1 MAKIVGVR
9 FKNAGKLFYFDP
21 GDLWPKPGD
30 YVIVDTSRGQAF
42 GQVIMGMR
50 ETDDDMIET
59 PLKPI
64 LRIASQDDLI
74 HMQDNDA
81 FEVKAFDVCYRK
93 IEEHQL
99 EMKLVQVEQTFD
111 NSKLIFY
118 FTANGRVDFRSLV
131 KDLASVFHTRI
142 ELRQIGVRDEA
153 RMIGGLG
160 PCGLPI
166 CCGTFLGDFQPV
178 SIKMAKEQNLS
189 LNPTKI
195 SGVCGRLM
203 CCLKFED
210 DNYVQTRKRMP
221 KMGKDVET
229 PDGFGTV
236 VDLNILMETVSVR
249 IHHDDS
255 NEIKTYPVS
264 DIMWFKMDREG
275 DRQGNAPAAAR
286 KRPRAKN
293 VQSETA
299 PSESSMEEEIEIQTL
314 DDNDASEAETVE
326 EDAYAFQDVE
336 VDYVQ
341 EPLSQEI
348 KPGEGIANDWQAEV
362 AKALRNANGNKS

>member
-21 GDLWPKPGD
+21 GELWPSPGAF
-30 YVIVDTSRGQAF
+30 VIVDTARGQTF
-42 GQVIMGMR
+42 GQVITGMR
-50 ETDDDMIET
+50 ETDDEAFDS

-64 LRIASQDDLI
+64 LRIATDDDI
-74 HMQDNDA
+74 DHMRDNED
-81 FEVKAFDVCYRK
+81 FEKRAFDICFRK

-111 NSKLIFY
+111 NSKLVFY

-210 DNYVQTRKRMP
+210 DHYVQTRKRMP
-221 KMGKDVET
+221 KIGKDVET
-229 PDGFGTV
+229 PEGFGTV
-236 VDLNILMETVSVR
+236 IDLNILKETVTVR
-249 IHHDDS
+249 IHRDDS
-255 NEIKTYPVS
+255 NEIKAFPLEEIV
-264 DIMWFKMDREG
+264 WFKMDRDG
-275 DRQGNAPAAAR
+275 GRPKAKPDARGAGKPPVAR
-286 KRPRAKN
+286 KQKPTPEIIE
-293 VQSETA
+293 SEPQVEVIVDDEEDLAEVAEDADTA
-299 PSESSMEEEIEIQTL
+299 YA
-314 DDNDASEAETVE
+314 NDAEPFE
-326 EDAYAFQDVE
+326 
-336 VDYVQ
+336 Q
-341 EPLSQEI
+341 EPLTDEVNKEKTAHSWQE
-348 KPGEGIANDWQAEV
+348 EV
-362 AKALRNANGNKS
+362 AQALQNSEDKN

>member
-9 FKNAGKLFYFDP
+9 FQNAGKLFYFDP
-21 GDLWPKPGD
+21 GELWPNPGD
-30 YVIVDTSRGQAF
+30 FVIVDTIRGQAF
-42 GQVIMGMR
+42 GQVITGIR
-50 ETDDDMIET
+50 ETNLET
-59 PLKPI
+59 LDSPLKPI
-64 LRIASQDDLI
+64 LRIATEDDII
-74 HMQDNDA
+74 HMKDNEE
-81 FEVKAFDVCYRK
+81 FERKAFDICYRK
-93 IEEHQL
+93 IVEHQL

-111 NSKLIFY
+111 NSKLVFY

-160 PCGLPI
+160 PCGLAI

-210 DNYVQTRKRMP
+210 EHYVKTRKRMP
-221 KMGKDVET
+221 KIGKDVET

-236 VDLNILMETVSVR
+236 IDLNVLKETITVR
-249 IHHDDS
+249 IHREDS
-255 NEIKTYPVS
+255 NEIKTYAINDVV
-264 DIMWFKMDREG
+264 WFKMD
-275 DRQGNAPAAAR
+275 
-286 KRPRAKN
+286 K
-293 VQSETA
+293 
-299 PSESSMEEEIEIQTL
+299 
-314 DDNDASEAETVE
+314 EAEKPKIAKAENRMPAQEEMIAEVFDEDTEIRVLPEDDEEAREIADE
-326 EDAYAFQDVE
+326 EDFAFTPGDE
-336 VDYVQ
+336 NFIQ
-341 EPLSQEI
+341 EPLSDEI
-348 KPGEGIANDWQAEV
+348 EQGGNVVDDWQEEV
-362 AKALRNANGNKS
+362 ARALRKSDGNKS

>member
-21 GDLWPKPGD
+21 GELWPNPGAF
-30 YVIVDTSRGQAF
+30 VIVDTARGQTF
-42 GQVIMGMR
+42 GQVITGMR
-50 ETDDDMIET
+50 ETDEEMLDS

-64 LRIASQDDLI
+64 LRIATDEDI
-74 HMQDNDA
+74 DHMHENEE
-81 FEVKAFDVCYRK
+81 FENKAFDICSRK
-93 IEEHQL
+93 IGEHQL

-111 NSKLIFY
+111 NSKIVFY

-166 CCGTFLGDFQPV
+166 CCGAFLGDFQPV

-210 DNYVQTRKRMP
+210 ENYVQTRKRMP
-221 KMGKDVET
+221 KIGKDVET

-236 VDLNILMETVSVR
+236 VDLNILKETVSVR
-249 IHHDDS
+249 IHRDDS
-255 NEIKTYPVS
+255 NEIQTYS
-264 DIMWFKMDREG
+264 LDDIVWFRMDREG
-275 DRQGNAPAAAR
+275 ARGKNGQGTKVRGR
-286 KRPRAKN
+286 KKADQTGENEYDN
-293 VQSETA
+293 VDEDEQA
-299 PSESSMEEEIEIQTL
+299 DIGESAEDTPEIAEDEELSIS
-314 DDNDASEAETVE
+314 DDDFEP
-326 EDAYAFQDVE
+326 
-336 VDYVQ
+336 
-341 EPLSQEI
+341 EPLSEEI
-348 KPGEGIANDWQAEV
+348 HDNAAANNWQDEV
-362 AKALRNANGNKS
+362 AQALKKSADQN

>member
-21 GDLWPKPGD
+21 GELWPNPGD
-30 YVIVDTSRGQAF
+30 YVIVDTVRGQTF
-42 GQVIMGMR
+42 GQVITGMR
-50 ETDDDMIET
+50 EADEAALDA

-64 LRIASQDDLI
+64 LRIATDDDLV
-74 HMQDNDA
+74 HMRENEE
-81 FEVKAFDVCYRK
+81 FERKAFDICYRK
-93 IEEHQL
+93 ISEHQL

-111 NSKLIFY
+111 NAKLVFY

-210 DNYVQTRKRMP
+210 EHYVSTRKRMP
-221 KMGKDVET
+221 KIGKDVET

-236 VDLNILMETVSVR
+236 VDLNVLKETISVR
-249 IHHDDS
+249 VHHDDS
-255 NEIKTYPVS
+255 NEIKTYSVG
-264 DIMWFKMDREG
+264 DVVWFKMDKDAGRRAAE
-275 DRQGNAPAAAR
+275 PAARQKA
-286 KRPRAKN
+286 
-293 VQSETA
+293 QETIR
-299 PSESSMEEEIEIQTL
+299 EEESTAADEGVKLELL
-314 DDNDASEAETVE
+314 DDGTEAEAREIAE
-326 EDAYAFQDVE
+326 EEFSFEADGE
-336 VDYVQ
+336 GYVQ
-341 EPLSQEI
+341 EPLSDEIEPSGAAAKNWQE
-348 KPGEGIANDWQAEV
+348 EV
-362 AKALRNANGNKS
+362 AQALRKSDPGKS

>member
-1 MAKIVGVR
+1 MAKMVGVR

-21 GDLWPKPGD
+21 GELWPSPGAF
-30 YVIVDTSRGQAF
+30 VIVDTVRGQTF
-42 GQVIMGMR
+42 GQVITGMR
-50 ETDDDMIET
+50 ETDEQLLDT

-64 LRIASQDDLI
+64 LRIASDEDI
-74 HMQDNDA
+74 DHMHENEA
-81 FEVKAFDVCYRK
+81 FEKKAYDICHRK
-93 IEEHQL
+93 IDEHQL
-99 EMKLVQVEQTFD
+99 EMKLVSVEQTFD
-111 NSKLIFY
+111 NSKLVFY

-203 CCLKFED
+203 CCLKYED

-221 KMGKDVET
+221 KIGKDVET

-236 VDLNILMETVSVR
+236 IDLNILKETVTVR
-249 IHHDDS
+249 VRHGDGS
-255 NEIKTYPVS
+255 EINSYPLESIV
-264 DIMWFKMDREG
+264 WFKMDR
-275 DRQGNAPAAAR
+275 DGNRGKAAPEPKRRNEKAAKPKEKEKDEKPAA
-286 KRPRAKN
+286 K
-293 VQSETA
+293 
-299 PSESSMEEEIEIQTL
+299 EEPVIQVIEA
-314 DDNDASEAETVE
+314 DE
-326 EDAYAFQDVE
+326 EDVPDDTDTDDEDFQSDDDE
-336 VDYVQ
+336 FQ
-341 EPLSQEI
+341 PEPLSEEI
-348 KPGEGIANDWQAEV
+348 VENDKPNDTWQDEV
-362 AKALRNANGNKS
+362 AKALRNEGGKN

>member
-21 GDLWPKPGD
+21 GELWPNPGAF
-30 YVIVDTSRGQAF
+30 VIVDTARGQTF
-42 GQVIMGMR
+42 GQVITGMR
-50 ETDDDMIET
+50 ETDEQALDS

-64 LRIASQDDLI
+64 LRIATDEDI
-74 HMQDNDA
+74 DHMHENEA
-81 FEVKAFDVCYRK
+81 FEKKAFDICYRK

-99 EMKLVQVEQTFD
+99 EMKLVSVEQTFD
-111 NSKLIFY
+111 NSKLVFY

-203 CCLKFED
+203 CCLKYED

-221 KMGKDVET
+221 KLGKDVET
-229 PDGFGTV
+229 PEGFGTV
-236 VDLNILMETVSVR
+236 IDLNILKETVTVR
-249 IHHDDS
+249 IHRDDS
-255 NEIKTYPVS
+255 NEVQTFPLESIV
-264 DIMWFKMDREG
+264 WFKMDRDG
-275 DRQGNAPAAAR
+275 SRSKAAAPEPKRRGKPSAAR
-286 KRPRAKN
+286 KAKAGN
-293 VQSETA
+293 A
-299 PSESSMEEEIEIQTL
+299 GEEESEIQVMDQDEDSSEVS
-314 DDNDASEAETVE
+314 DDSDLAFP
-326 EDAYAFQDVE
+326 EDKEQIE
-336 VDYVQ
+336 Q
-341 EPLSQEI
+341 EPLSED
-348 KPGEGIANDWQAEV
+348 IAEDGADGGNWQDEV
-362 AKALRNANGNKS
+362 AKALRSESDKN

>member
-21 GDLWPKPGD
+21 GELWPNPGD
-30 YVIVDTSRGQAF
+30 FVIVDTVRGQTL
-42 GQVIMGMR
+42 GQVITGIR
-50 ETDDDMIET
+50 ETDVEALDSPLKPIIRIATDDDMV
-59 PLKPI
+59 
-64 LRIASQDDLI
+64 
-74 HMQDNDA
+74 HMKENEE
-81 FEVKAFDVCYRK
+81 FERKAFDICYRK
-93 IEEHQL
+93 IGEHQL

-111 NSKLIFY
+111 NSKLVFY

-210 DNYVQTRKRMP
+210 ENYVNTRRHMP
-221 KMGKDVET
+221 KIGKDVET

-236 VDLNILMETVSVR
+236 VDLNVLKETVSVR
-249 IHHDDS
+249 VHHEDS
-255 NEIKTYPVS
+255 NEIKTYPAE
-264 DIMWFKMDREG
+264 DIVWFKMDKDAGRHAGAEPAG
-275 DRQGNAPAAAR
+275 RAAPEAEQAVDDA
-286 KRPRAKN
+286 
-293 VQSETA
+293 
-299 PSESSMEEEIEIQTL
+299 ESSML
-314 DDNDASEAETVE
+314 DDSADE
-326 EDAYAFQDVE
+326 EREITEITEDEGFAFVAGDDE
-336 VDYVQ
+336 RYEQ
-341 EPLSQEI
+341 EPLSDEI
-348 KPGEGIANDWQAEV
+348 DQPGMDAKNWQDEV
-362 AKALRNANGNKS
+362 AEALRKSEGGKS